1 MSGAEIPCVA
11 AHGAGALGP
20 APVIVFAYLRADH
33 LRRSIES
40 LQANPEAKDTDLTV
54 FCDAPKRPE
63 QQPLA
68 QAVREYIESLSG
80 FRSVTRVY
88 RPNNMGLARSIID
101 GVSQFL
107 AAHDRVIVL
116 EDDLVV
122 SPHFLRYM
130 NDALERYR
138 DDPRVAS
145 VHGYSY
151 PTPETLPETFF
162 LEGADCWG
170 WATWSRA
177 WAHLEPDGARLL
189 RELRERKLTHRFDFD
204 NRFPYV
210 QMLEDQVAGRNSSWA
225 IRWHAATYL
234 KGLLTLYPGRSLVHN
249 IGNDSSGTHCGR
261 SDAMGTTSTQAPVPV
276 QAIAV
281 QPCEPARQAFGRF
294 LANQRPWRHRLQST
308 VRRWMRAAA

>member
-1 MSGAEIPCVA
+1 MSGAEIPPTA
-11 AHGAGALGP
+11 APGSSGP
-20 APVIVFAYLRADH
+20 APVIVFAYLRAEH

-40 LQANPEAKDTDLTV
+40 LQANPQAKDTDLTV

-63 QQPLA
+63 HQAQA
-68 QAVREYIESLSG
+68 QAVRELVESLSG

-88 RPNNMGLARSIID
+88 RPHNMGLARSIID
-101 GVSQFL
+101 GVSQAL

-130 NDALERYR
+130 NDALDRYR
-138 DDPRVAS
+138 EDARVAS

-177 WAHLEPDGARLL
+177 WVHFEPDGARLL
-189 RELRERKLTHRFDFD
+189 RELRERKLTRRFDFD
-204 NRFPYV
+204 DRFPYL

-249 IGNDSSGTHCGR
+249 IGNDSSGTHCG
-261 SDAMGTTSTQAPVPV
+261 STDAMGAASTQAPVHV

-294 LANQRPWRHRLQST
+294 LASQRPWRQRLRST
-308 VRRWMRAAA
+308 VQRWMGATT